1 MRTYSQAVG
10 GSLERKMP
18 MPEQQHVDQQRIR
31 YGLWIILTGF
41 ALVALITIVSIFKW
55 NDVTSVATAIG
66 ATTSLVGTVVGS
78 FLGVQVGSAG
88 KERVETDRQRLE
100 DTVRLALSMLPPE
113 VAKQLQEEMKR

>member
-1 MRTYSQAVG
+1 
-10 GSLERKMP
+10 
-18 MPEQQHVDQQRIR
+18 MPEQQQIDQQRIR

-41 ALVALITIVSIFKW
+41 ALVALITVVSIFKW

-66 ATTSLVGTVVGS
+66 ATTSLVGTVVCS

>member
-1 MRTYSQAVG
+1 
-10 GSLERKMP
+10 
-18 MPEQQHVDQQRIR
+18 MPEQQQIDQQRIR

-41 ALVALITIVSIFKW
+41 ALVALITVVSIFKW

-88 KERVETDRQRLE
+88 KERAEADRRRLE
-100 DTVRLALSMLPPE
+100 QFARLALAMLPPE
-113 VAKQLQEEMKR
+113 VASQVREQMGEQDAP